1 MNNLQDFD
9 SYIDSICDDIWIN
22 YKADLNNQD
31 DWPDIAHKCAD
42 GSQYVIY
49 YGMSWDL
56 VTMMRHHDF
65 SSFDSAEDAAFNYG
79 IEFESANQMM
89 ALIAYELIYQHIMMT
104 LNNKHNEQEAA

>member
-1 MNNLQDFD
+1 
-9 SYIDSICDDIWIN
+9 
-22 YKADLNNQD
+22 
-31 DWPDIAHKCAD
+31 
-42 GSQYVIY
+42 
-49 YGMSWDL
+49 
-56 VTMMRHHDF
+56 MMRQHDF